1 MNTETY
7 RQALAAVAIPGTAR
21 TLGAEKAVK
30 GVRSEKDGLHVELV
44 FGFPYG
50 HIKQQLAESVQT
62 ALADAGCGDT
72 IHLHLSADIATHKV
86 QPGIATIKG
95 VKNIIAVA
103 SGKGGVGKSTTTANL
118 AMAMARM
125 GARVGVLDADLYGPS
140 QPTMLGVA
148 ERKPDQQN
156 KKLIPVKAESGI
168 QVMSIGFL
176 VDTDQAVVW
185 RGPMVSQALQQL
197 LFQSEWDDVDYLFV
211 DLPPGTGDIQLTLS
225 QKIPVTGSVVVTTP
239 QDIALID
246 ARKAVNMFEKVNI
259 PIFGVLENMSV
270 HICSHCGHAE
280 AVFGSEGGK
289 ELAGRLNVPLLGQL
303 PLQMAVREA
312 MDNGS
317 AAQLFDAH
325 PAVAQIYTDAAFQ
338 IALAVA
344 DKGRDYSK
352 AFPKI
357 VVE

>member
-1 MNTETY
+1 MFKRKKTPDYTQILENI
-7 RQALAAVAIPGTAR
+7 QLPGTQR
-21 TLGAEKAVK
+21 TLGGEKAVK
-30 GVRSEKDGLHVELV
+30 KLHEEADGLHIELS
-44 FGFPYG
+44 FGFPTAHLWDG
-50 HIKQQLAESVQT
+50 LAERIQT
-62 ALADAGCGDT
+62 ALAAAGNT
-72 IHLHLSADIATHKV
+72 LPLHIEIATEIATHKV
-86 QPGIATIKG
+86 QPGVVTIKG

-140 QPTMLGVA
+140 QPTMLGVQD
-148 ERKPDQQN
+148 RKPDQEN
-156 KKLIPVKAESGI
+156 KKLIPVEADGGI

-246 ARKAVNMFEKVNI
+246 ARKAVDMLLAAEKV
-259 PIFGVLENMSV
+259 V
-270 HICSHCGHAE
+270 
-280 AVFGSEGGK
+280 
-289 ELAGRLNVPLLGQL
+289 
-303 PLQMAVREA
+303 
-312 MDNGS
+312 
-317 AAQLFDAH
+317 
-325 PAVAQIYTDAAFQ
+325 
-338 IALAVA
+338 
-344 DKGRDYSK
+344 
-352 AFPKI
+352 
-357 VVE
+357 